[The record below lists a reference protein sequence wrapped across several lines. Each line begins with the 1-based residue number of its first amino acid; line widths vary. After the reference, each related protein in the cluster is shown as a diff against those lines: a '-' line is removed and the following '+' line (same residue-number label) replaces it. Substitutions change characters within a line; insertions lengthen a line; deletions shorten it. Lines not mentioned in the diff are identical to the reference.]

1 MRKLILSF
9 ILLFTFTWA
18 FCQHYTMI
26 KPELYLGTN
35 QGVNLWP
42 NVSFTPKV
50 AQNFDVRYKGGFTVR
65 YVNLKYFGFQAELN
79 YSQQGWSE
87 TSATGER
94 YSHRF
99 DYLELPIL
107 AHIYFGKK
115 NTKFFVNLGPEIR
128 YMISDAATTPFAQ
141 GAGIQQTKEIENRF
155 DYGITG
161 GLGIEFRTQKI
172 GAFQLEARY
181 HFGLNNVF
189 NASKKDDFSKSSNQA
204 ISVGI
209 VYLFNVLK

>member
-1 MRKLILSF
+1 MRRLILS
-9 ILLFTFTWA
+9 ISLFFVFSLA
-18 FCQHYTMI
+18 FGQYKMI
-26 KPELYLGTN
+26 KPELYIGTN

-42 NVSFTPKV
+42 HVSFVPSV

-65 YVNLKYFGFQAELN
+65 YVNLKYFGIQGELN
-79 YSQQGWSE
+79 YSAQGWSE
-87 TSATGER
+87 TSPEGEI

-107 AHIYFGKK
+107 AHIYFGKR
-115 NTKFFVNLGPEIR
+115 NTKFFINLGPEIR
-128 YMISDAATTPFAQ
+128 YMVSDAATAPFSTN
-141 GAGIQQTKEIENRF
+141 AGIQQTKEIQNRF

-161 GLGIEFRTQKI
+161 GLGVEFRTQKA

-181 HFGLNNVF
+181 HFGLGNISS
-189 NASKKDDFSKSSNQA
+189 ASKKDDFDKSNNQT
-204 ISVGI
+204 ISVSI

>member
-1 MRKLILSF
+1 MRKYILSF
-9 ILLFTFTWA
+9 ILLFTSTLA

-26 KPELYLGTN
+26 KPELYIGTN

-42 NVSFTPKV
+42 NISFVPSV
-50 AQNFDVRYKGGFTVR
+50 EQNFDVRYKGGFTIR
-65 YVNLKYFGFQAELN
+65 YINLKYFGIQAELN

-87 TSATGER
+87 TSENGEI

-99 DYLELPIL
+99 DYLELPVL

-115 NTKFFVNLGPEIR
+115 STKFFINLGPEIR
-128 YMISDAATTPFAQ
+128 YMVSDVATAPFA
-141 GAGIQQTKEIENRF
+141 GGGIQQTKEIENRF

-161 GLGIEFRTQKI
+161 GLGVEFRTKKA

-181 HFGLNNVF
+181 HFGLGNVF
-189 NASKKDDFSKSSNQA
+189 NASKKDDFDKSNNQV

>member
-99 DYLELPIL
+99 DY
-107 AHIYFGKK
+107 
-115 NTKFFVNLGPEIR
+115 
-128 YMISDAATTPFAQ
+128 
-141 GAGIQQTKEIENRF
+141 
-155 DYGITG
+155 GITG

>member
-1 MRKLILSF
+1 MRKL
-9 ILLFTFTWA
+9 LFCTIFFLTFA
-18 FCQHYTMI
+18 FAYGQYTLI
-26 KPELYLGTN
+26 KPELYIGTN

-42 NVSFTPKV
+42 NVSFNPSV
-50 AQNFDVRYKGGFTVR
+50 AQNFDVRYKGGITVR
-65 YVNLKYFGFQAELN
+65 YINLKYFGIQGELN

-87 TSATGER
+87 TSAEGVI

-107 AHIYFGKK
+107 AHLYFGKK
-115 NTKFFVNLGPEIR
+115 NTKFFINLGPEIR
-128 YMISDAATTPFAQ
+128 YMVADSSTEPFAN
-141 GAGIQQTKEIENRF
+141 GGVQQTKPIENRF

-161 GLGIEFRTQKI
+161 GLGVEFRTKKA

-181 HFGLNNVF
+181 HFGLANVY
-189 NASKKDDFSKSSNQA
+189 NASKKDDFSASNNQA
-204 ISVGI
+204 ISVSL

>member
-1 MRKLILSF
+1 MHKLVLSISFLF
-9 ILLFTFTWA
+9 IFTLA
-18 FCQHYTMI
+18 FSQYTLI

-42 NVSFTPKV
+42 HVTFKPDV
-50 AQNFDVRYKGGFTVR
+50 VQNFDVRYKGGFTVR

-79 YSQQGWSE
+79 YSAQGWSE
-87 TSATGER
+87 TNEQGER

-128 YMISDAATTPFAQ
+128 YMVNDAATPIWSTN
-141 GAGIQQTKEIENRF
+141 AGIQQEKGIENRF

-161 GLGIEFRTQKI
+161 GLGVEFRTKKA

-181 HFGLNNVF
+181 HFGLGNVF
-189 NASKKDDFSKSSNQA
+189 NASKKDDFSTSNNQA
-204 ISVGI
+204 ISVSI
-209 VYLFNVLK
+209 VYLFNILK